1 MLYCSYQAGDSEGKS
16 NPVTLPLFPIEPS
29 LMPYIQ
35 KLYLLNIKTS
45 SWTKKASKVMSK

>member
-1 MLYCSYQAGDSEGKS
+1 MCFTALIRQETLEGKS

-35 KLYLLNIKTS
+35 KLYLLNIKTPGLD
-45 SWTKKASKVMSK
+45 